1 MLEALRYA
9 LKYKGMLPRVVDFL
23 VFVEKATKDGKLDKA
38 ERSKVLKHMWAIVKE
53 YEKVNPPPKKPKLVE
68 HPPVKAK

>member
-53 YEKVNPPPKKPKLVE
+53 YEKANPPPKTPKLVE

>member
-9 LKYKGMLPRVVDFL
+9 LKYKGMLPRVVEFL
-23 VFVEKATKDGKLDKA
+23 IFVENATKDGKLDKA

-53 YEKVNPPPKKPKLVE
+53 YEKVNPPPKTAKLVE

>member
-53 YEKVNPPPKKPKLVE
+53 YEKVNPPAKTPKLVE

>member
-1 MLEALRYA
+1 MIEALRYA
-9 LKYKGMLPRVVDFL
+9 LKYKGMLPRVVEFL
-23 VFVEKATKDGKLDKA
+23 IFVENATKDGKLDKA

-53 YEKVNPPPKKPKLVE
+53 YEKVNPPPKTPKLVE